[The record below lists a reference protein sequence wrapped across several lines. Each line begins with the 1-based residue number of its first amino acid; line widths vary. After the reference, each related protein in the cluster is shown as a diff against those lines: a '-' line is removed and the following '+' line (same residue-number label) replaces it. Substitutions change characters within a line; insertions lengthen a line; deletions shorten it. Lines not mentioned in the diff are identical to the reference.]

1 MKVDWFSVNLSQVRS
16 SIVMED
22 LSGILIFFQL
32 VEELLLNSESN
43 FFLEIHGWDVIAHVI

>member
-32 VEELLLNSESN
+32 VEELLLNSEGN
-43 FFLEIHGWDVIAHVI
+43 FFWKFMDEMLLHM